1 MRKRKFGPFH
11 IRSLIVTFF
20 AIFMIIVFVVMSFV
34 IYSFTYGSMQLRAL
48 NNNRAILN
56 IVANSV
62 ERYLNMTED
71 LFFVIKENDSLMQ
84 YLRGNYA
91 YDFEGAQLRDQFSRS
106 ISSIPD
112 LRNDIVS
119 IFVFDRNNKPV
130 YVPDGV
136 TMKSY
141 ADITKTQWYTAA
153 HAAKGRSVITTAQ
166 VRTFT
171 EEPNPWVIP
180 LSAAIQDYDGNA
192 IGTILLELNYK
203 VIDNIF
209 SVANLDNSSYFF
221 MIDQGKNIVY
231 HPQLQLIYTGL
242 KNEQIE
248 VVANAEEDTVTVS
261 AENKMFLISRLSDS
275 GFIVVHALYL
285 DDIISGQAELPL
297 LYAVLILLVALL
309 SVVGSMQLSR
319 YITRPL
325 QEIDDGIRQ
334 IESGNMDIRFRGRGT
349 IETEHLSHSL
359 DSMLDRINEL
369 MAQTVAGQRQLRQSE
384 LRALQS
390 QINPHFLSNTLE
402 SIIWIADS
410 EGNQRISNIA
420 MALAN
425 YFRLALAGGKDVITI
440 EHEMEHVRNYLLIQ
454 KIRYDDYLDFSI
466 HVDEDIKH
474 CMTIKL
480 IVQPIVENAIYHGIK
495 DMGRH
500 GCIDISA
507 KGIDDTIVIEVCDN
521 GMGIPPGKLKH
532 IFDPEKMPRRRIR
545 QGGVGL
551 VNIRDRIQLFY
562 GEQYGLVIE
571 SLFRHGT
578 TVRITIPKIIME
590 EKNNE

>member
-20 AIFMIIVFVVMSFV
+20 AIFMIIVFVVMSFA
-34 IYSFTYGSMQLRAL
+34 IYSFTYGSMQSRAL

-56 IVANSV
+56 IVGNSV

-71 LFFVIKENDSLMQ
+71 LFFVIKGNDSLMQ
-84 YLRGNYA
+84 YLRGNYT
-91 YDFEGAQLRDQFSRS
+91 YDFEGAQLKDQFSRS

-153 HAAKGRSVITTAQ
+153 HAAKDRSVITTAQ

-209 SVANLDNSSYFF
+209 SAANLDNSSYFF

>member
-1 MRKRKFGPFH
+1 
-11 IRSLIVTFF
+11 
-20 AIFMIIVFVVMSFV
+20 
-34 IYSFTYGSMQLRAL
+34 
-48 NNNRAILN
+48 
-56 IVANSV
+56 
-62 ERYLNMTED
+62 
-71 LFFVIKENDSLMQ
+71 
-84 YLRGNYA
+84 
-91 YDFEGAQLRDQFSRS
+91 
-106 ISSIPD
+106 
-112 LRNDIVS
+112 
-119 IFVFDRNNKPV
+119 
-130 YVPDGV
+130 
-136 TMKSY
+136 
-141 ADITKTQWYTAA
+141 
-153 HAAKGRSVITTAQ
+153 
-166 VRTFT
+166 
-171 EEPNPWVIP
+171 
-180 LSAAIQDYDGNA
+180 
-192 IGTILLELNYK
+192 
-203 VIDNIF
+203 
-209 SVANLDNSSYFF
+209 
-221 MIDQGKNIVY
+221 
-231 HPQLQLIYTGL
+231 
-242 KNEQIE
+242 
-248 VVANAEEDTVTVS
+248 
-261 AENKMFLISRLSDS
+261 MFLISRLSDS

-590 EKNNE
+590 E